1 MAQKE
6 KEEEAE
12 EEEEGKEEQGNVMSE
27 RLKTGET
34 VFAESEGLLCLEH
47 KVQEE
52 RQLMKDFKGRLKE

>member
-1 MAQKE
+1 
-6 KEEEAE
+6 
-12 EEEEGKEEQGNVMSE
+12 MSE

-34 VFAESEGLLCLEH
+34 VFVESEGLLCLEH